1 MANSNQAPPDVIEEL
16 RKRYDELTDSQKR
29 IAEAIV
35 DDPEMVAFATV
46 DQLGSKLGLNP
57 STIVR
62 FAYRLGLDGYND
74 LQNRVRERLRAQLA
88 RREDQDGEKSRAL
101 TANLKGTV
109 FASSFE
115 HDLEILQ
122 RSIGQLNVE
131 DLSRAVDALV
141 RARRIFLAG
150 GFASYGIAHYMALA
164 LSRIRGDTF
173 LLGPGEDVAAALLL
187 QITAEDTLIAFTF
200 PPYASKTLRVVQ
212 YAKTQRA
219 TVIAITD
226 SPISPAGQRVDIV
239 LPVLSSGVSTQNS
252 HVPALAL
259 ANALLNAVVAAT
271 PTTALER
278 YRRVMQVMN
287 AGDAFVLKGEES
299 QE

>member
-1 MANSNQAPPDVIEEL
+1 MVNSNQAPADVIEQL

-29 IAEAIV
+29 IAEALV
-35 DDPEMVAFATV
+35 EDPEFVAFATV

-74 LQNRVRERLRAQLA
+74 LQNRIRERVRAQMS
-88 RREDQDGEKSRAL
+88 RRESREGEASQAV
-101 TANLKGTV
+101 TANLKDTV

-115 HDLEILQ
+115 HDLDILR
-122 RSIGQLNVE
+122 RSIAG
-131 DLSRAVDALV
+131 LSAEELGRAVDALV

-173 LLGPGEDVAAALLL
+173 LLGPGEEVVTGLLL
-187 QITAEDTLIAFTF
+187 QVTQEDTLLAFTF
-200 PPYASKTLRVVQ
+200 PPYASKTLRTVR
-212 YAKTQRA
+212 YAKNQGA

-226 SPISPAGQRVDIV
+226 SPISPAGQQVDIV

-252 HVPALAL
+252 YVPALAL

-271 PTTALER
+271 PSTALER

-287 AGDAFVLKGEES
+287 AGDAFVLKGGES